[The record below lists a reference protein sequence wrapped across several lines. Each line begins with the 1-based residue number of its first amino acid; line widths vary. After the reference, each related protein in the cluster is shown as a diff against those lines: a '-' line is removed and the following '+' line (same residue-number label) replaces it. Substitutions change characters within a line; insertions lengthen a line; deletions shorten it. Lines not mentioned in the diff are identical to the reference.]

1 MQPSLREDYL
11 EAIQQFSE
19 KNAHSPHYAELAVI
33 LGKPESVVRSD
44 MDDLVSS
51 GDVSI
56 FARRSDCAHRKGKT
70 NRGECH
76 KKT

>member
-19 KNAHSPHYAELAVI
+19 KNAHPPRYAELAVI

-44 MDDLVSS
+44 MERPC
-51 GDVSI
+51 
-56 FARRSDCAHRKGKT
+56 FQ
-70 NRGECH
+70 RGCLH
-76 KKT
+76 FTRGR